1 MNNQNVDLYDF
12 QNDIEILKEGDNDSQ
27 KTLN

>member
-12 QNDIEILKEGDNDSQ
+12 QNDIEILKEGDNDS
-27 KTLN
+27 KKRLN